1 MSSPAA
7 AASGDTP
14 QPDTTS
20 NTASSSTAAA
30 PRAKP
35 GKQARG
41 KHSGRCA
48 HLAGKTKA
56 VIDRLKVLV
65 PYANV
70 CKHRQALLQGRRGGS
85 AAAAAAAAA
94 SVAGD
99 REGTPAAGEGDR
111 SRKRL
116 VDEMPAPTCLAC
128 HTPGDRLH
136 ACLACDH
143 YGCWRRGGG
152 GGTHMQQHLRASG
165 HAFALDF
172 SRLVVYCAQCGDYVH
187 DAAVDAWLLG
197 AQMRWHAALCDAAE
211 PEAKRPRIV
220 STAGDLSPAQ
230 AKYLREHGALQPCG
244 GVRGL
249 RNLGATCY
257 LSVVLQAL
265 AHNPLVRGWMLSD
278 GHHPAACRRAPC
290 MACELDAAFQALF
303 ARGSGSGA
311 AAPFAPTRLLR
322 ALWLLRG
329 DLAGYGQQDAHECL
343 MALLDT
349 LHTGL
354 AGAAPQR
361 PCPCAVHQTFA
372 GLLQSTVTCGR
383 CGNTTQSHDP
393 MLDVSLDIPAPRGLR
408 ALDAAAAG
416 HVTSL
421 HDCLAHFTRAEALA
435 GYACGR
441 CGVPGA
447 AVKQLSIK
455 ELPPVLALQLKRFRH
470 GARRGAKEDA
480 YVRLPEHIDM
490 TPYTAAA
497 LASRSQTV
505 AGLRASLGHAVSSTG
520 GVLPASVGGVAVHD
534 RNAPGADPAAA
545 AAAAAA
551 AAVPR
556 DTPLP
561 VLSGP
566 GGSSTLGK
574 RRTDARHSNPAC
586 QYVLFAV
593 VEHVGR
599 LDTGHYTA
607 YARQR
612 AQWYRFDD
620 AHVAPADIRDVLALA
635 EEAKAREGRGAAV
648 GRAYMAFYHKAVLD
662 YHDGTGAAEGAGQM
676 GVANTHVD
684 ADGEFVE
691 DAGTVRTR
699 TSASGDVRVERR
711 GRKKGSAKPR
721 APRQQPQAQQPQPR
735 AKPRATDDNYDA
747 AEEGEIDEFI
757 AAGSVNPANPAN
769 PAKPPQPLDSESDS
783 DGEALWNRIN
793 RAARAPDLVP
803 MGQVEAVRADRP
815 LFVDPAATL
824 DQQQQLLLVPLPPP
838 LLPAA
843 PAPHKTLSSLDS
855 NDDDASDSN

>member
-7 AASGDTP
+7 APDDTP
-14 QPDTTS
+14 SADTQQHG
-20 NTASSSTAAA
+20 AAKEAAA
-30 PRAKP
+30 SKAPGRAKP
-35 GKQARG
+35 GRQARG
-41 KHSGRCA
+41 KHSGRCS

-65 PYANV
+65 PYASV

-85 AAAAAAAAA
+85 AAAAAAAAT
-94 SVAGD
+94 AGD

-116 VDEMPAPTCLAC
+116 VDEMPAPTCTTC

-136 ACLACDH
+136 ACLTCDH
-143 YGCWRRGGG
+143 YGCWQRAKHD
-152 GGTHMQQHLRASG
+152 TPHMHQHLAASG

-172 SRLVVYCAQCGDYVH
+172 SRLVVYCAQCADYVH

-230 AKYLREHGALQPCG
+230 AKYLREHGALQACG

-257 LSVVLQAL
+257 LGAVLQAL

-278 GHHPAACRRAPC
+278 GHHPATCRAAPC

-303 ARGSGSGA
+303 AA
-311 AAPFAPTRLLR
+311 DAAPFAPTRLLR
-322 ALWLLRG
+322 ALWLLRA

-354 AGAAPQR
+354 AGAAPPR
-361 PCPCAVHQTFA
+361 PCTCAVHQTFA
-372 GLLQSTVTCGR
+372 GLLQSTVTCAR
-383 CGNTTQSHDP
+383 CGNTTQAHDP
-393 MLDVSLDIPAPRGLR
+393 MLDVSLDIPAPRGVR
-408 ALDAAAAG
+408 ALDAAAVQWAGGRAG

-435 GYACGR
+435 GYACLR
-441 CGVPGA
+441 CGTPGA

-480 YVRLPEHIDM
+480 FVRLPEHIDM
-490 TPYTAAA
+490 TPYTSAA
-497 LASRSQTV
+497 LASRSQTL

-520 GVLPASVGGVAVHD
+520 GVLPATVGGIPVVD
-534 RNAPGADPAAA
+534 RNAQGADAS
-545 AAAAAA
+545 
-551 AAVPR
+551 AVPR

-635 EEAKAREGRGAAV
+635 EEAKARAGRPAV
-648 GRAYMAFYHKAVLD
+648 GRAYMAFYHKQVLD
-662 YHDGTGAAEGAGQM
+662 YHDGTAAAAAADGQAGQM
-676 GVANTHVD
+676 GQVNTHVD

-691 DAGTVRTR
+691 DAGTVRMR

-711 GRKKGSAKPR
+711 GRKKGAAKPQR
-721 APRQQPQAQQPQPR
+721 PKPLPR
-735 AKPRATDDNYDA
+735 ASKPRATDDNYDA

-757 AAGSVNPANPAN
+757 IAGSLGSAPAA
-769 PAKPPQPLDSESDS
+769 AVERKVESESDS
-783 DGEALWNRIN
+783 DGEALWDRIN
-793 RAARAPDLVP
+793 RARAPDLVP
-803 MGQVEAVRADRP
+803 MGQPADALLADRP
-815 LFVDPAATL
+815 LFVDPAAIH
-824 DQQQQLLLVPLPPP
+824 QPLPP
-838 LLPAA
+838 LPAV
-843 PAPHKTLSSLDS
+843 PAAALPSVDS
-855 NDDDASDSN
+855 NDFDDDASDDE